1 MQLSTIDKL
10 TFSFFTLI
18 LGALLRRFLLGSRST
33 PLKGPPRLSWL
44 RGAFGFEFT
53 ATGRAAVI
61 KEWTAEYGPVFQIPW
76 VMGRNQVVLCD
87 PKAVAH
93 FYARDSTVY
102 GGSKSNRKLV
112 EILVRRGVVS

>member
-1 MQLSTIDKL
+1 MQFSTVDKL
-10 TFSFFTLI
+10 SLSLFTLI
-18 LGALLRRFLLGSRST
+18 LGALLRRFIIGSCST

-44 RGAFGFEFT
+44 SGAFGFQFT
-53 ATGRAAVI
+53 IAGRAAAVN
-61 KEWTAEYGPVFQIPW
+61 EWAAEYGPVFQIPW

-102 GGSKSNRKLV
+102 GGSKSNRKLI
-112 EILVRRGVVS
+112 EILVRCGSFS

>member
-1 MQLSTIDKL
+1 MQFSAVDKL
-10 TFSFFTLI
+10 SLSLFTLI
-18 LGALLRRFLLGSRST
+18 LGALLKRLVTGSRST

-44 RGAFGFEFT
+44 IGSFGFQFT
-53 ATGRAAVI
+53 ITGRAAAI
-61 KEWTAEYGPVFQIPW
+61 KEWITEYGPVFQIPW

-102 GGSKSNRKLV
+102 GGSKANRKLT
-112 EILVRRGVVS
+112 EILVRRCFFN